1 MLNSEFVFQPL
12 AILYFF
18 VGVIDLIVAGYC
30 WRRRTTKGSGFLA
43 LLMVAVAEYAFS
55 TMLELI
61 SVGIPTKVFWS
72 SIAYI
77 GSMSSTPLLVM
88 FSLAFTQND
97 RFLKFRYSFIL
108 WIIPI
113 ITLLLTFTNEL
124 HNLIWTSFTPS
135 PVPYNNIII
144 YGHGT
149 WFWIAMSYIFLLTAL
164 AMVILI
170 VGAINA
176 KPYFRKQILSILP
189 AFPVSWLFVLAY
201 VLQWIPIPG
210 FDVTPLAFSIVG
222 FIIMW
227 SIFRFGFL
235 DIVPIAYQKLIES
248 MNDGLIVL
256 DENERIIDINPAGE
270 ALFNLKQSDVIGTP
284 LDTISELQMVRHS
297 NNGNRLEIYKDNI
310 KLFFSVSSIPLVNE
324 KQNRVGKMLVFQDI
338 TKIVDLT
345 FNLEKY
351 SRKLEEMVMGRTLD
365 LQKASQELKQK
376 EQLAMLGQL
385 AGSVSH
391 ELRNPLAT
399 ISNAI
404 YFLNMTLTDVDKN
417 IKEYL
422 EMMDHEVNKARKII
436 SDLLDFSKTPIS
448 ERANR
453 EKTDLIKIITE
464 VLENNPAPDN
474 VDIVTDIP
482 SVLSAV
488 YTDQIQVSQI
498 LANLISNAYQ
508 AMTEGGSLSISAGQI
523 DDSQIQLT
531 IKDTGVGISEEQLPY
546 IFQPLFTTR
555 HNGIGLGLAITKN
568 LVETNEGTIT
578 VESKVGEGTSFI
590 VALPIY
596 TS

>member
-30 WRRRTTKGSGFLA
+30 WRRRATKGSGFLA

-55 TMLELI
+55 TMFELI

-124 HNLIWTSFTPS
+124 HNLIWTRFTPS

-149 WFWIAMSYIFLLTAL
+149 WFWVAMSYIFLLTVL
-164 AMVILI
+164 AMIILI
-170 VGAINA
+170 LGAINT
-176 KPYFRKQILSILP
+176 KPYFRKQILSVLP
-189 AFPVSWLFVLAY
+189 AFPVGWLFVLAY
-201 VLQWIPIPG
+201 VLQWVPIPG
-210 FDVTPLAFSIVG
+210 FDVTPLAFSIIG

-227 SIFRFGFL
+227 SVFRFGFL

-248 MNDGLIVL
+248 MKDGLIVL
-256 DENERIIDINPAGE
+256 DENERIIDINPAGK
-270 ALFNLKQSDVIGTP
+270 ALFNLKQSEVIGTP
-284 LDTISELQMVRHS
+284 LDTITELQQVRHS
-297 NNGNRLEIYKDNI
+297 NDGNRLEICKDNT
-310 KLFFSVSSIPLVNE
+310 KLFFSLSSIPLVNE
-324 KQNRVGKMLVFQDI
+324 KQSQVGRMLVFQDI
-338 TKIVDLT
+338 SKIVDLT
-345 FNLEKY
+345 FKLEKY
-351 SRKLEEMVMGRTLD
+351 SRKLEEMVMERTLD

-376 EQLAMLGQL
+376 DQLAMLGQL

-399 ISNAI
+399 ISNAV
-404 YFLNMTLTDVDKN
+404 YFLNMTLTDVDDN

-436 SDLLDFSKTPIS
+436 SDLLDFSKTPVS
-448 ERANR
+448 ERVNR
-453 EKTDLIKIITE
+453 EKTDLTKIITE

-482 SVLSAV
+482 SVLPAV

-531 IKDTGVGISEEQLPY
+531 IKDTGIGISREQLPY

-555 HNGIGLGLAITKN
+555 RNGIGLGLAITKN

-578 VESKVGEGTSFI
+578 VESQTGQGTTFNI
-590 VALPIY
+590 TFPIY
-596 TS
+596 NH

>member
-30 WRRRTTKGSGFLA
+30 WRRRATKGSGFLA

-55 TMLELI
+55 IMYELI

-113 ITLLLTFTNEL
+113 ITTILVFTNEQ
-124 HNLIWTSFTPS
+124 HNLIWTSFTPN
-135 PVPYNNIII
+135 PVSESNILV

-149 WFWIAMSYIFLLTAL
+149 WFWIAMSYIFLLTL
-164 AMVILI
+164 LSMIILI
-170 VGAINA
+170 IAAINT
-176 KPYFRKQILSILP
+176 KPYFRKQIISILP

-201 VLQWIPIPG
+201 VFQWIPIPG
-210 FDVTPLAFSIVG
+210 FDATPLAFSIVG

-227 SIFRFGFL
+227 SVFRFGFL
-235 DIVPIAYQKLIES
+235 DIVPIAHKKLIES
-248 MNDGLIVL
+248 MKDGLIVL
-256 DENERIIDINPAGE
+256 DENERIVDINPAGE
-270 ALFNLKQSDVIGTP
+270 ALFNLEQSEVIGTP
-284 LDTISELQMVRHS
+284 LETISELQKIRHGS
-297 NNGNRLEIYKDNI
+297 NGNRLEMLKDDT
-310 KLFFSVSSIPLVNE
+310 KLYFSVSSIPLINE
-324 KQNRVGKMLVFQDI
+324 KQSQVGRMLVFQDI
-338 TKIVDLT
+338 SKIVELT
-345 FNLEKY
+345 FKLEKY
-351 SRKLEEMVMGRTLD
+351 SRKLEEMVMEQTLD
-365 LQKASQELKQK
+365 LQKASHELKQK
-376 EQLAMLGQL
+376 DQLAMLGQL

-399 ISNAI
+399 ISNAV
-404 YFLNMTLTDVDKN
+404 YFLNMTLTDVDEN

-436 SDLLDFSKTPIS
+436 SDLLDFSKTPVS

-453 EKTDLIKIITE
+453 EKTDISGIINQVIE
-464 VLENNPAPDN
+464 KNPAPEN
-474 VDIVTDIP
+474 VTNDIDIP
-482 SVLSAV
+482 TDLPAV

-498 LANLISNAYQ
+498 LTNLISNAYQ
-508 AMTEGGSLSISAGQI
+508 AMTEGGSLSISAAQP
-523 DDSQIQLT
+523 DDSRVQLT
-531 IKDTGVGISEEQLPY
+531 IKDTGVGISEEQLPH

-555 HNGIGLGLAITKN
+555 RNGIGLGLAITKN

-590 VALPIY
+590 VTLPIY